1 MNKSIKLKIRIQIMK
16 KLILPISILLLF
28 AVGCDN
34 PMLDNRVELDNSELQ
49 DFSSELASDL
59 GLSKTSAS
67 AVNDVLNRHGRGG
80 KHKEPGFLWKVAGE
94 LADKLSDEEKA
105 RLFEK
110 MEEKEI
116 PLFGTPKIKKGKKGK
131 KSKDPFSVI
140 KKVLTDD
147 QKVTFKAIKIAYK
160 EKFKVIN
167 EQVKDGT
174 LSKEDA
180 KAQKNALKEAFKA
193 EIDALLTDEQKAQL
207 EQNKADRKEKRK
219 AYKDSTKAVKIAVL
233 GMTQD
238 QVSAFDAANEE
249 ARDAA
254 KALFEKSKNGDID
267 KDTLREG
274 LKNIF
279 AAKNEKMAG
288 IFDDSQLEIIKIHKA
303 LSLRKKKHKSKK
315 GKKGKGGS
323 KVKKG

>member
-1 MNKSIKLKIRIQIMK
+1 MK
-16 KLILPISILLLF
+16 RLILLISTFLLF

-34 PMLDNRVELDNSELQ
+34 PMLDNAAELDSPELQ
-49 DFSSELASDL
+49 DFAKELSSDL
-59 GLSKTSAS
+59 GLSESSAS
-67 AVNDVLNRHGRGG
+67 AVNDVLNRHGRKG
-80 KHKEPGFLWKVAGE
+80 KHREPGFLWKVAGE
-94 LADKLSDEEKA
+94 LAVELSDEEKA

-110 MEEKEI
+110 MDEKEI
-116 PLFGTPKIKKGKKGK
+116 PLFGSSKGKKGKKGK
-131 KSKDPFSVI
+131 SYFSQI

-147 QKVTFKAIKIAYK
+147 QKVTFKAIKVAYK
-160 EKFKVIN
+160 ERFKAIH

-180 KAQKNALKEAFKA
+180 KAQKDALTEALKA
-193 EIDALLTDEQKAQL
+193 EIDVLLTDEQKAQL

-219 AYKDSTKAVKIAVL
+219 ADRDSTKAVKVAVL
-233 GMTQD
+233 GMTTD
-238 QVSAFDAANEE
+238 QLTAFDAAHQE

-279 AAKNEKMAG
+279 AAKNEKMLG
-288 IFDDSQLEIIKIHKA
+288 IFDDSQIEIIKIHKA
-303 LSLRKKKHKSKK
+303 LSLRKKKHKGKK
-315 GKKGKGGS
+315 GKKG
-323 KVKKG
+323 

>member
-1 MNKSIKLKIRIQIMK
+1 MK
-16 KLILPISILLLF
+16 KLILPISTLLLM
-28 AVGCDN
+28 AIGCDN

-49 DFSSELASDL
+49 DFSSELAYDL
-59 GLSKTSAS
+59 GLSETSAS
-67 AVNDVLNRHGRGG
+67 AVNDVLNRHGSGG
-80 KHKEPGFLWKVAGE
+80 KHREPGFLWKVAGE
-94 LADKLSDEEKA
+94 LADKLSEEEKA

-116 PLFGTPKIKKGKKGK
+116 PLFGSLKTLKGKKGK
-131 KSKDPFSVI
+131 GSKGKKGSSYFDGI

-147 QKVTFKAIKIAYK
+147 QKVTFKAIKVAYK
-160 EKFKVIN
+160 EKFKTIQG
-167 EQVKDGT
+167 QVKDGT

-180 KAQKNALKEAFKA
+180 KAQKDALKEAMKA

-207 EQNKADRKEKRK
+207 EQNKTDRKEKRK
-219 AYKDSTKAVKIAVL
+219 AYRDSTKAVKVAVL
-233 GMTQD
+233 GMTTD
-238 QVSAFDAANEE
+238 QLTAFDAAHQE

-279 AAKNEKMAG
+279 AAKNEKMAS

-315 GKKGKGGS
+315 GKKGRGGS
-323 KVKKG
+323 KSNKG

>member
-1 MNKSIKLKIRIQIMK
+1 MK
-16 KLILPISILLLF
+16 KLILPISTLLLM
-28 AVGCDN
+28 AIGCDN

-67 AVNDVLNRHGRGG
+67 AVNDVLNRHGGRG
-80 KHKEPGFLWKVAGE
+80 KHREPGFLWKVAGE

-116 PLFGTPKIKKGKKGK
+116 PLFGSPKSKKGK
-131 KSKDPFSVI
+131 KSKSPFSAI
-140 KKVLTDD
+140 NKVLTDD

-160 EKFKVIN
+160 EKFKAIH
-167 EQVKDGT
+167 EQVKEGT

-180 KAQKNALKEAFKA
+180 KAQKDALREALKA

-219 AYKDSTKAVKIAVL
+219 AYRDSTKAVKIAVL
-233 GMTQD
+233 GMTED
-238 QVSAFDAANEE
+238 QVSAFDVTNQE
-249 ARDAA
+249 AREAV

-315 GKKGKGGS
+315 GKKGRGGS
-323 KVKKG
+323 KSNKG

>member
-1 MNKSIKLKIRIQIMK
+1 MK
-16 KLILPISILLLF
+16 RLILPISTFLLF

-34 PMLDNRVELDNSELQ
+34 PMLDNAAELDSPELQ
-49 DFSSELASDL
+49 DFAKELSSDL
-59 GLSKTSAS
+59 GLSESSAS
-67 AVNDVLNRHGRGG
+67 AVNDVLNRHGRKG
-80 KHKEPGFLWKVAGE
+80 KHREPGFLWKVAGE
-94 LADKLSDEEKA
+94 LAVELSDEEKA

-110 MEEKEI
+110 MDEKEI
-116 PLFGTPKIKKGKKGK
+116 PLFSSSKGKKGKKGK
-131 KSKDPFSVI
+131 SYFSQI

-147 QKVTFKAIKIAYK
+147 QKVTFKAIKVAYK
-160 EKFKVIN
+160 ERFKAIH

-180 KAQKNALKEAFKA
+180 KAQKDALREALKA

-219 AYKDSTKAVKIAVL
+219 AYRDSTKAVKVAVL
-233 GMTQD
+233 GMTTD
-238 QVSAFDAANEE
+238 QLTAFDAAHQE
-249 ARDAA
+249 ARDAV

-279 AAKNEKMAG
+279 AAKNEKMLG
-288 IFDDSQLEIIKIHKA
+288 IFDDSQIEIIKIHKA
-303 LSLRKKKHKSKK
+303 LSLRKKKHKGKK
-315 GKKGKGGS
+315 GKKG
-323 KVKKG
+323 

>member
-1 MNKSIKLKIRIQIMK
+1 MK
-16 KLILPISILLLF
+16 RLILPISTFLLF

-34 PMLDNRVELDNSELQ
+34 PMLDNAAQLDSPELQ
-49 DFSSELASDL
+49 DFAKELSSDL
-59 GLSKTSAS
+59 GLSESSAS
-67 AVNDVLNRHGRGG
+67 GVNDVLNRHGRKG
-80 KHKEPGFLWKVAGE
+80 KHREPGFLWKVAGE
-94 LADKLSDEEKA
+94 LAVELSDEEKA

-110 MEEKEI
+110 MDEKEI
-116 PLFGTPKIKKGKKGK
+116 PLFGSSKGKKGK
-131 KSKDPFSVI
+131 SYFNGI
-140 KKVLTDD
+140 NKVLTDD
-147 QKVTFKAIKIAYK
+147 QKVTFKAIKVAYK
-160 EKFKVIN
+160 ERFKAIH

-180 KAQKNALKEAFKA
+180 KAQKDALREALKA
-193 EIDALLTDEQKAQL
+193 EIDVLLTDEQKAQL

-219 AYKDSTKAVKIAVL
+219 AYRDSTKAVKIAVL
-233 GMTQD
+233 GMTTD
-238 QVSAFDAANEE
+238 QLTAFDAAHQE

-279 AAKNEKMAG
+279 AAKNEKMLG

-303 LSLRKKKHKSKK
+303 LSLRMKKHKGKK
-315 GKKGKGGS
+315 GKKGGKRGGS
-323 KVKKG
+323 KRG

>member
-1 MNKSIKLKIRIQIMK
+1 MK
-16 KLILPISILLLF
+16 RLILPISTFLLF

-34 PMLDNRVELDNSELQ
+34 PMLDNAAELDSPELQ
-49 DFSSELASDL
+49 DFAKELSSDL
-59 GLSKTSAS
+59 GLSESSAS
-67 AVNDVLNRHGRGG
+67 AVNDVLNRHGRKG
-80 KHKEPGFLWKVAGE
+80 KHREPGFLWKVAGE
-94 LADKLSDEEKA
+94 LAVELSDEEKA

-110 MEEKEI
+110 MDEKEI
-116 PLFGTPKIKKGKKGK
+116 PLFGSSKGKKGKKGK
-131 KSKDPFSVI
+131 SYFSQI

-147 QKVTFKAIKIAYK
+147 QKVTFKAIKVAYK
-160 EKFKVIN
+160 ERFKAIH

-180 KAQKNALKEAFKA
+180 KAQKDALREALKA

-219 AYKDSTKAVKIAVL
+219 AYRDSTKAVKVAVL
-233 GMTQD
+233 GMTTD
-238 QVSAFDAANEE
+238 QLTAFDAAHQE

-254 KALFEKSKNGDID
+254 RALFEKSKNGDID

-279 AAKNEKMAG
+279 AAKNEKMLG
-288 IFDDSQLEIIKIHKA
+288 IFDDSQIEIIKIHKA
-303 LSLRKKKHKSKK
+303 LSLRKKKHKGKK
-315 GKKGKGGS
+315 GKKG
-323 KVKKG
+323 

>member
-1 MNKSIKLKIRIQIMK
+1 MK
-16 KLILPISILLLF
+16 RLILPISTFLLF

-34 PMLDNRVELDNSELQ
+34 PMLDNAAELDSPELQ
-49 DFSSELASDL
+49 DFAKELSSDL
-59 GLSKTSAS
+59 GLSESSAS
-67 AVNDVLNRHGRGG
+67 AVNDVLNRHGRKG
-80 KHKEPGFLWKVAGE
+80 KHREPGFLWKVAGE
-94 LADKLSDEEKA
+94 LAVELSDEEKA

-110 MEEKEI
+110 MDEKEI
-116 PLFGTPKIKKGKKGK
+116 PLFGSSKGKKGKKGK
-131 KSKDPFSVI
+131 SYFSQI

-147 QKVTFKAIKIAYK
+147 QKVTFKAIKVAYK
-160 EKFKVIN
+160 ERFKAIH

-180 KAQKNALKEAFKA
+180 KAQKDALREALKA

-219 AYKDSTKAVKIAVL
+219 AYRDSTKAVKVAVL
-233 GMTQD
+233 GMTTD
-238 QVSAFDAANEE
+238 QLTAFDAAHQE

-279 AAKNEKMAG
+279 AAKNEKMLG

-303 LSLRKKKHKSKK
+303 LSLRMKKHKGKK
-315 GKKGKGGS
+315 GKKGGKRGGS
-323 KVKKG
+323 KRG

>member
-238 QVSAFDAANEE
+238 QVSAFDAANQE

-303 LSLRKKKHKSKK
+303 LSLTKKKHKSKK

-323 KVKKG
+323 KAKKG

>member
-1 MNKSIKLKIRIQIMK
+1 MK
-16 KLILPISILLLF
+16 RLILPISTFLLF

-34 PMLDNRVELDNSELQ
+34 PMLDNAAQLDSPELQ
-49 DFSSELASDL
+49 DFAKELSSDL
-59 GLSKTSAS
+59 GLSESSAS
-67 AVNDVLNRHGRGG
+67 AVNDVLNRHGRKG
-80 KHKEPGFLWKVAGE
+80 KHREPGFLWKVAGE
-94 LADKLSDEEKA
+94 LAVELSDEEKA

-110 MEEKEI
+110 MDEKEI
-116 PLFGTPKIKKGKKGK
+116 PLFGSSKGKKGKKGK
-131 KSKDPFSVI
+131 SYFSQI

-147 QKVTFKAIKIAYK
+147 QKVTFKAIKVAYK
-160 EKFKVIN
+160 ERFKAIH

-180 KAQKNALKEAFKA
+180 KAQKDALREALKA

-219 AYKDSTKAVKIAVL
+219 AYRDSTKAVKVAVL
-233 GMTQD
+233 GMTTD
-238 QVSAFDAANEE
+238 QLTAFDAAHQE

-279 AAKNEKMAG
+279 SAKNEKMLG

-303 LSLRKKKHKSKK
+303 LSLRMKKHK
-315 GKKGKGGS
+315 GKKGGKRGGS
-323 KVKKG
+323 KRG

>member
-1 MNKSIKLKIRIQIMK
+1 MLLINVSNWINETLRNSTKRNYIMK
-16 KLILPISILLLF
+16 RLILPISTFLLF

-34 PMLDNRVELDNSELQ
+34 PMLDNAAELDSPELQ
-49 DFSSELASDL
+49 DFAKELSSDL
-59 GLSKTSAS
+59 GLSESSAS
-67 AVNDVLNRHGRGG
+67 AVNDVLNRYGRKG
-80 KHKEPGFLWKVAGE
+80 KHREPGFLWKVAGE
-94 LADKLSDEEKA
+94 LAVELSDEEKA

-110 MEEKEI
+110 MDEKEI
-116 PLFGTPKIKKGKKGK
+116 PLFGSSKGKKGKKGK
-131 KSKDPFSVI
+131 SYFSQI

-147 QKVTFKAIKIAYK
+147 QKVTFKAIKVAYK
-160 EKFKVIN
+160 ERFKAIH

-180 KAQKNALKEAFKA
+180 KAQKDALREALKA
-193 EIDALLTDEQKAQL
+193 EIDVLLTDEQKAQL

-219 AYKDSTKAVKIAVL
+219 AYRDSTKAVKVAVL
-233 GMTQD
+233 GMTTD
-238 QVSAFDAANEE
+238 QLTAFDAAHQE

-279 AAKNEKMAG
+279 AAKNEKMLG
-288 IFDDSQLEIIKIHKA
+288 IFDDSQIEIIKIHKA
-303 LSLRKKKHKSKK
+303 LSLRKKKHKGKK
-315 GKKGKGGS
+315 GKKG
-323 KVKKG
+323 

>member
-1 MNKSIKLKIRIQIMK
+1 MK
-16 KLILPISILLLF
+16 RLILPISTFLLF

-34 PMLDNRVELDNSELQ
+34 PMLDNAAELDSPELQ
-49 DFSSELASDL
+49 DFAKELSSDL
-59 GLSKTSAS
+59 GLSESSAS
-67 AVNDVLNRHGRGG
+67 AVNDVLNRHGRKG
-80 KHKEPGFLWKVAGE
+80 KHREPGFLWKVAGE
-94 LADKLSDEEKA
+94 LAVELSDEEKA

-110 MEEKEI
+110 MDEKEI
-116 PLFGTPKIKKGKKGK
+116 PLFGSSKGKKGKKGK
-131 KSKDPFSVI
+131 SYFSQI

-147 QKVTFKAIKIAYK
+147 QKVTFKAIKVAYK
-160 EKFKVIN
+160 ERFKAIH

-180 KAQKNALKEAFKA
+180 KAQKDALREALKA

-219 AYKDSTKAVKIAVL
+219 AYRDSTKAVKVAVL
-233 GMTQD
+233 GMTTD
-238 QVSAFDAANEE
+238 QLTAFDAAHQE

-279 AAKNEKMAG
+279 AAKNEKMLD
-288 IFDDSQLEIIKIHKA
+288 IFDDSQIEIIKIHKA
-303 LSLRKKKHKSKK
+303 LSLRKKKHKGKK
-315 GKKGKGGS
+315 GKKG
-323 KVKKG
+323 

>member
-1 MNKSIKLKIRIQIMK
+1 MK
-16 KLILPISILLLF
+16 RLILPISTFLLF

-34 PMLDNRVELDNSELQ
+34 PMLDNAAELDSPELQ
-49 DFSSELASDL
+49 DFAKELSSDL
-59 GLSKTSAS
+59 GLSESSAS
-67 AVNDVLNRHGRGG
+67 AVNDVLNRHGRKG
-80 KHKEPGFLWKVAGE
+80 KHREPGFLWKVAGE
-94 LADKLSDEEKA
+94 LAVELSDEEKA

-110 MEEKEI
+110 MDEKEI
-116 PLFGTPKIKKGKKGK
+116 PLFGSSKGKKGKKGK
-131 KSKDPFSVI
+131 SYFSQI

-147 QKVTFKAIKIAYK
+147 QKVTFKAIKVAYK
-160 EKFKVIN
+160 ERFKAIH

-180 KAQKNALKEAFKA
+180 KAQKDALREALKA

-219 AYKDSTKAVKIAVL
+219 AYRDSTKAVKVAVL
-233 GMTQD
+233 GMTTD
-238 QVSAFDAANEE
+238 QLTAFDAAHQE

-267 KDTLREG
+267 KDALREG

-279 AAKNEKMAG
+279 AAKNEKMLG
-288 IFDDSQLEIIKIHKA
+288 ILDDSQLEIIKIHKA
-303 LSLRKKKHKSKK
+303 LSLRKKKHKGKK
-315 GKKGKGGS
+315 GKKG
-323 KVKKG
+323 

>member
-1 MNKSIKLKIRIQIMK
+1 MK
-16 KLILPISILLLF
+16 RLILSISTFLLF

-34 PMLDNRVELDNSELQ
+34 PMLDNAAELDSPELQ
-49 DFSSELASDL
+49 DFAKELSSDL
-59 GLSKTSAS
+59 GLSESSAS
-67 AVNDVLNRHGRGG
+67 AVNDVLNRHGRKG
-80 KHKEPGFLWKVAGE
+80 KHREPGFLWKVAGE
-94 LADKLSDEEKA
+94 LAVELSDEEKA

-110 MEEKEI
+110 MDEKEI
-116 PLFGTPKIKKGKKGK
+116 PLFGSSKGKKGKKGK
-131 KSKDPFSVI
+131 SYFSQI

-147 QKVTFKAIKIAYK
+147 QKVTFKAIKVAYK
-160 EKFKVIN
+160 ERFKAIH

-180 KAQKNALKEAFKA
+180 KAQKDALREALKA

-219 AYKDSTKAVKIAVL
+219 AYRDSTKAVKVAVL
-233 GMTQD
+233 GMTTD
-238 QVSAFDAANEE
+238 QLTAFDAAHQE
-249 ARDAA
+249 ARDAV

-279 AAKNEKMAG
+279 AAKNEKMLG
-288 IFDDSQLEIIKIHKA
+288 IFDDSQIEIIKIHKA
-303 LSLRKKKHKSKK
+303 LSLRKKKHKGKK
-315 GKKGKGGS
+315 GKKG
-323 KVKKG
+323 

>member
-1 MNKSIKLKIRIQIMK
+1 MK
-16 KLILPISILLLF
+16 RLILPISTFLLF

-34 PMLDNRVELDNSELQ
+34 PMLDNAAELDSPELQ
-49 DFSSELASDL
+49 DFAKELSSDL
-59 GLSKTSAS
+59 GLSESSAS
-67 AVNDVLNRHGRGG
+67 AVNDVLNRHGRKG
-80 KHKEPGFLWKVAGE
+80 KHREPGFLWKVAGE
-94 LADKLSDEEKA
+94 LAVELSDEEKA

-110 MEEKEI
+110 MDEKEI
-116 PLFGTPKIKKGKKGK
+116 PLFGSSKGKKGKKGK
-131 KSKDPFSVI
+131 NQKSYFSGI

-147 QKVTFKAIKIAYK
+147 QKVTFKAIKVAYK
-160 EKFKVIN
+160 ERFKAIH

-180 KAQKNALKEAFKA
+180 KAQKDALREALKA
-193 EIDALLTDEQKAQL
+193 EIDVLLTDEQKAQL

-219 AYKDSTKAVKIAVL
+219 AYRDSTKAVKVAVL
-233 GMTQD
+233 GMTTD
-238 QVSAFDAANEE
+238 QLTAFDAAHQE

-279 AAKNEKMAG
+279 AAKNEKMLG
-288 IFDDSQLEIIKIHKA
+288 IFDDSQIEIIKIHKA
-303 LSLRKKKHKSKK
+303 LSLRKKKHKGKK
-315 GKKGKGGS
+315 GKKGK
-323 KVKKG
+323 KG

>member
-1 MNKSIKLKIRIQIMK
+1 MK
-16 KLILPISILLLF
+16 KLILPISTLLLM
-28 AVGCDN
+28 AIGCDN

-59 GLSKTSAS
+59 GLSKSSAS
-67 AVNDVLNRHGRGG
+67 AVNDVISRHGGRG
-80 KHKEPGFLWKVAGE
+80 KHREPGFLWKVSGE
-94 LADKLSDEEKA
+94 LADKLSEEEKA

-116 PLFGTPKIKKGKKGK
+116 PLFGSLKTLKGKKGK
-131 KSKDPFSVI
+131 GSKGKKGSSYFDGI

-147 QKVTFKAIKIAYK
+147 QKVTFKAIKVAYK
-160 EKFKVIN
+160 EKFKAIHA
-167 EQVKDGT
+167 QVKDGT

-180 KAQKNALKEAFKA
+180 KAQKNALREALKA

-233 GMTQD
+233 GMTLD
-238 QVSAFDAANEE
+238 QVSAFDAANQE
-249 ARDAA
+249 AREAA
-254 KALFEKSKNGDID
+254 KALFEKSKNGDND
-267 KDTLREG
+267 KDTLRLG

-303 LSLRKKKHKSKK
+303 LSLRKKKYKSKK
-315 GKKGKGGS
+315 GKSGS

>member
-1 MNKSIKLKIRIQIMK
+1 MK
-16 KLILPISILLLF
+16 RLILPISTFLLF

-34 PMLDNRVELDNSELQ
+34 PMLDNAAQLDSPELQ
-49 DFSSELASDL
+49 DFAKELSSDL
-59 GLSKTSAS
+59 GLSESSAS
-67 AVNDVLNRHGRGG
+67 GVNDVLNRHGRKG
-80 KHKEPGFLWKVAGE
+80 KHREPGFLWKVAGE
-94 LADKLSDEEKA
+94 LANRLSEEEKA

-110 MEEKEI
+110 MDEKEI
-116 PLFGTPKIKKGKKGK
+116 PLFGSSKGKKGNK
-131 KSKDPFSVI
+131 GNKGKSYFNGI
-140 KKVLTDD
+140 NKVLTDD

-160 EKFKVIN
+160 EKFKAIH

-180 KAQKNALKEAFKA
+180 KAQKDALREALKA

-219 AYKDSTKAVKIAVL
+219 AYRDSTKAVKIAVL
-233 GMTQD
+233 GMTTD
-238 QVSAFDAANEE
+238 QLTAFDAAHQE

-279 AAKNEKMAG
+279 AAKNEKMLD
-288 IFDDSQLEIIKIHKA
+288 IFDDSQIEIIKIHKA
-303 LSLRKKKHKSKK
+303 LSLRKKKHKGKK
-315 GKKGKGGS
+315 GKKG
-323 KVKKG
+323 

>member
-1 MNKSIKLKIRIQIMK
+1 MK
-16 KLILPISILLLF
+16 RLILPISTFLLF

-34 PMLDNRVELDNSELQ
+34 PMLDNAAELDSPELQ
-49 DFSSELASDL
+49 DFAKELSSDL
-59 GLSKTSAS
+59 GLSESSAS
-67 AVNDVLNRHGRGG
+67 AVNDVLNRHGRKG
-80 KHKEPGFLWKVAGE
+80 KHREPGFLWKVAGE
-94 LADKLSDEEKA
+94 LAVELSDEEKA

-110 MEEKEI
+110 MDEKEI
-116 PLFGTPKIKKGKKGK
+116 PLFSSSKGKKGKKGK
-131 KSKDPFSVI
+131 SYFSQI

-147 QKVTFKAIKIAYK
+147 QKVTFKAIKVAYK
-160 EKFKVIN
+160 ERFKAIH

-180 KAQKNALKEAFKA
+180 KAQKDALREALKA
-193 EIDALLTDEQKAQL
+193 EIDVLLTDEQKAQL

-219 AYKDSTKAVKIAVL
+219 AYRDSTKAVKVAVL
-233 GMTQD
+233 GMTTD
-238 QVSAFDAANEE
+238 QLTAFDAAHQE

-279 AAKNEKMAG
+279 AAKNEKMLG
-288 IFDDSQLEIIKIHKA
+288 IFDNSQLEIIKIHKA
-303 LSLRKKKHKSKK
+303 LSLRMKKHKGKK
-315 GKKGKGGS
+315 GKKGGKRGGS
-323 KVKKG
+323 KRG

>member
-1 MNKSIKLKIRIQIMK
+1 MK
-16 KLILPISILLLF
+16 RLILPISTFLLF

-34 PMLDNRVELDNSELQ
+34 PMLDNAAELDSPELQ
-49 DFSSELASDL
+49 DFAKELSSDL
-59 GLSKTSAS
+59 GLSESSAS
-67 AVNDVLNRHGRGG
+67 AVNDVLNRHGRKG
-80 KHKEPGFLWKVAGE
+80 KHREPGFLWKVAGE
-94 LADKLSDEEKA
+94 LAVELSDEEKA

-110 MEEKEI
+110 MDEKEI
-116 PLFGTPKIKKGKKGK
+116 PLFGSSKGKKGKKGK
-131 KSKDPFSVI
+131 SYFSQI

-147 QKVTFKAIKIAYK
+147 QKVTFKAIKVAYK
-160 EKFKVIN
+160 ERFKAIH

-180 KAQKNALKEAFKA
+180 KAQKDALREALKA
-193 EIDALLTDEQKAQL
+193 EIDVLLTDEQKAQL

-219 AYKDSTKAVKIAVL
+219 AYRDSTKAVKVAVL
-233 GMTQD
+233 GMTTD
-238 QVSAFDAANEE
+238 QLTAFDAAHQE

-254 KALFEKSKNGDID
+254 RALFEKSKNGDID

-279 AAKNEKMAG
+279 AAKNEKMLG

-303 LSLRKKKHKSKK
+303 LSLRMKKHKGKK
-315 GKKGKGGS
+315 GKKGGKRGGS
-323 KVKKG
+323 KRG

>member
-1 MNKSIKLKIRIQIMK
+1 MK
-16 KLILPISILLLF
+16 RLILPISTFLLF

-34 PMLDNRVELDNSELQ
+34 PMLDNAAELDSPELQ
-49 DFSSELASDL
+49 DFAKELSSDL
-59 GLSKTSAS
+59 GLSESSAS
-67 AVNDVLNRHGRGG
+67 AVNDVLNRHGRKG
-80 KHKEPGFLWKVAGE
+80 KHREPGFLWKVAGE
-94 LADKLSDEEKA
+94 LAVELSDEEKA

-110 MEEKEI
+110 MDEKEI
-116 PLFGTPKIKKGKKGK
+116 PLFSSSKGKKGKKGK
-131 KSKDPFSVI
+131 SYFSQI

-147 QKVTFKAIKIAYK
+147 QKVTFKAIKVAYK
-160 EKFKVIN
+160 ERFKAIH

-180 KAQKNALKEAFKA
+180 KAQKNALREALKA
-193 EIDALLTDEQKAQL
+193 EIDVLLTDEQKAQL

-219 AYKDSTKAVKIAVL
+219 AYRDSTKAVKVAVL
-233 GMTQD
+233 GMTTD
-238 QVSAFDAANEE
+238 QLTAFDAAHQE

-279 AAKNEKMAG
+279 AAKNEKMLG
-288 IFDDSQLEIIKIHKA
+288 IFDDSQIEIIKIHKA
-303 LSLRKKKHKSKK
+303 LSLRKKKHKGKK
-315 GKKGKGGS
+315 GKKG
-323 KVKKG
+323 

>member
-1 MNKSIKLKIRIQIMK
+1 MK
-16 KLILPISILLLF
+16 RLILPISTFLLF

-34 PMLDNRVELDNSELQ
+34 PMLDNAAELDSPELQ
-49 DFSSELASDL
+49 DFAKELSSDL
-59 GLSKTSAS
+59 GLSESSAS
-67 AVNDVLNRHGRGG
+67 AVNDVLNRHGRKG
-80 KHKEPGFLWKVAGE
+80 KHREPGFLWKVAGE
-94 LADKLSDEEKA
+94 LAVELSDEEKA

-110 MEEKEI
+110 MDEKEI
-116 PLFGTPKIKKGKKGK
+116 PLFGSSKGKKGKKGK
-131 KSKDPFSVI
+131 SYFSQI

-147 QKVTFKAIKIAYK
+147 QKVTFKVIKVAYK
-160 EKFKVIN
+160 ERFKAIH

-180 KAQKNALKEAFKA
+180 KAQKDALREALKA

-219 AYKDSTKAVKIAVL
+219 AYRDSTKAVKIAVL
-233 GMTQD
+233 GMTTD
-238 QVSAFDAANEE
+238 QLTAFDAAHQE

-279 AAKNEKMAG
+279 AAKNEKMLD
-288 IFDDSQLEIIKIHKA
+288 IFDDSQIEIIKIHKA
-303 LSLRKKKHKSKK
+303 LSLRMKKHKGKK
-315 GKKGKGGS
+315 GKKGGKRGGS
-323 KVKKG
+323 KRG

>member
-1 MNKSIKLKIRIQIMK
+1 MK
-16 KLILPISILLLF
+16 KLILPISTLLLM
-28 AVGCDN
+28 AIGCDN

-49 DFSSELASDL
+49 DFSSELAYDL
-59 GLSKTSAS
+59 GLSEASAS

-116 PLFGTPKIKKGKKGK
+116 PLFGTPKSKKGK
-131 KSKDPFSVI
+131 KSKDPFSAI

-174 LSKEDA
+174 LPKEDA
-180 KAQKNALKEAFKA
+180 KAQKNALKEALKA

-219 AYKDSTKAVKIAVL
+219 AYRDSTKAVKIAVL

-238 QVSAFDAANEE
+238 QISAFDTANQE

-279 AAKNEKMAG
+279 AAKNEKMES

-323 KVKKG
+323 KSNKG

>member
-1 MNKSIKLKIRIQIMK
+1 MK
-16 KLILPISILLLF
+16 RLILPISTFLLF

-34 PMLDNRVELDNSELQ
+34 PMLDNAAELDSPELQ
-49 DFSSELASDL
+49 DFAKELSSDL
-59 GLSKTSAS
+59 GLSESSAS
-67 AVNDVLNRHGRGG
+67 AVNDVLNRHGRKG
-80 KHKEPGFLWKVAGE
+80 KHREPGFLWKVAGE
-94 LADKLSDEEKA
+94 LAVELSDEEKA

-110 MEEKEI
+110 MDEKEI
-116 PLFGTPKIKKGKKGK
+116 PLFGSSKGKKGKKGK
-131 KSKDPFSVI
+131 SYFSQI

-147 QKVTFKAIKIAYK
+147 QKVTFKAIKVAYK
-160 EKFKVIN
+160 ERFKAIH

-180 KAQKNALKEAFKA
+180 KAQKDALREALKA
-193 EIDALLTDEQKAQL
+193 EIDVLLTDEQKAQL

-219 AYKDSTKAVKIAVL
+219 AYRDSTKAVKVAVL
-233 GMTQD
+233 GMTTD
-238 QVSAFDAANEE
+238 QLTAFDAAHQE

-279 AAKNEKMAG
+279 AAKNEKMLG
-288 IFDDSQLEIIKIHKA
+288 IFDDSQIEIIKIHKA
-303 LSLRKKKHKSKK
+303 LSLRKKKHKGKK
-315 GKKGKGGS
+315 GKKG
-323 KVKKG
+323 

>member
-1 MNKSIKLKIRIQIMK
+1 MK

-116 PLFGTPKIKKGKKGK
+116 PLFGTPKIKKGKK
-131 KSKDPFSVI
+131 SKDPFSVI

-219 AYKDSTKAVKIAVL
+219 AYRDSTKAVKIAVL

-238 QVSAFDAANEE
+238 QVSAFDAANQE

-303 LSLRKKKHKSKK
+303 LSLRKKKHK

-323 KVKKG
+323 KSKKG